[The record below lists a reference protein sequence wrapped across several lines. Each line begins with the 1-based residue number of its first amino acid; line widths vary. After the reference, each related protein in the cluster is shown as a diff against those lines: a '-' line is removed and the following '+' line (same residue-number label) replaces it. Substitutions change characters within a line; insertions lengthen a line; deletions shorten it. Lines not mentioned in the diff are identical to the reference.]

1 MHPSLKKCIDNN
13 ECMSN
18 PCNGMGRCFNVQGS
32 YRCGC
37 PDGYQFDS
45 LHQVCLQVM
54 KFYQKCTC
62 KSKIFLTQ
70 NISSQAS
77 AGCSGSPCF
86 FGCTAVGNS
95 GFQCGCPQGYH
106 VVGMYCFF

>member
-45 LHQVCLQVM
+45 LHRVCLQVV
-54 KFYQKCTC
+54 
-62 KSKIFLTQ
+62 KI
-70 NISSQAS
+70 
-77 AGCSGSPCF
+77 
-86 FGCTAVGNS
+86 
-95 GFQCGCPQGYH
+95 Y
-106 VVGMYCFF
+106 